1 MPKEFSAGAV
11 IYTTIRNK
19 RHYLLLRYPPS
30 PRTDKS
36 YWDLPKGHI
45 EEGEEETDTIKR
57 EVKEETGLKNLR
69 FIEGFR
75 EEIVYFFRSE
85 GKTVRK
91 KVIFYLAQSQ
101 HRHVKTSHEHIGYV
115 WIPYEEGLIHLKWVN
130 AKTLLKKANNL
141 LSKKS
146 GRGGKKNT
154 QRRNKNVSGH
164 S

>member
-11 IYTTIRNK
+11 VYTTIRNK

-45 EEGEEETDTIKR
+45 EEGEKEADTVKR
-57 EVKEETGLKNLR
+57 EVKEETGLKDLR
-69 FIEGFR
+69 FIPGFR

-91 KVIFYLAQSQ
+91 KVVFYLAESR

-115 WIPYEEGLIHLKWVN
+115 WIPYEEGLIHLKWIN
-130 AKTLLKKANNL
+130 AKTLLKKANKL

-146 GRGGKKNT
+146 SSSRQKNPKGGD
-154 QRRNKNVSGH
+154 KNVSRN